1 MRNSNGSAVDQFM
14 ASMGRISMLT
24 AAEELHL
31 GTLVQQGQAEDATP
45 RQKRAAKRAKERM
58 ISANLR
64 LVVTLARKFNYR
76 LHSSS
81 LEFADL
87 LQEGAIGLNRAVEK
101 FDPQL
106 GYKFST
112 YAYWWIRQAITRALE
127 TSGNMVRVPVSQSNL
142 LVKLGHL
149 PVGMKPAEICE
160 ELNITDKQL
169 ESLVAAAQTQRVA
182 SLDARV
188 KGTESDN
195 STIGE
200 LIADETTE
208 LDPENL
214 VWEEA
219 SDAIRFAM
227 STDMHGHIELLRR
240 NVIDGE
246 TLASL
251 GKERGI
257 CRERTRQITVKAK
270 ERLAVKLSGFRELV
284 A

>member
-1 MRNSNGSAVDQFM
+1 
-14 ASMGRISMLT
+14 MLT

-31 GTLVQQGQAEDATP
+31 GTLIQQGQAEDATP

-64 LVVTLARKFNYR
+64 LVVTLARKFNFR
-76 LHSSS
+76 LHASS

-87 LQEGAIGLNRAVEK
+87 LQEGTIGLNRAAEK
-101 FDPQL
+101 FDPSL

-127 TSGNMVRVPVSQSNL
+127 TSGSMVKLPVSQTQMLIRLRNL
-142 LVKLGHL
+142 
-149 PVGMKPAEICE
+149 PQGMKPDEICE
-160 ELNITDKQL
+160 ILGITKPQL
-169 ESLVAAAQTQRVA
+169 ETLKAAAQMQQRP
-182 SLDARV
+182 LDARV
-188 KGTESDN
+188 KGFEHEN

-219 SDAIRFAM
+219 SDAIAHAM
-227 STDMHGHIELLRR
+227 ATDMHGHMELLRR
-240 NVIDGE
+240 NVVDGE
-246 TLASL
+246 TLSSL

-257 CRERTRQITVKAK
+257 CRERTRQITLKAK
-270 ERLAVKLSGFRELV
+270 QRLTVRLSGFRELV